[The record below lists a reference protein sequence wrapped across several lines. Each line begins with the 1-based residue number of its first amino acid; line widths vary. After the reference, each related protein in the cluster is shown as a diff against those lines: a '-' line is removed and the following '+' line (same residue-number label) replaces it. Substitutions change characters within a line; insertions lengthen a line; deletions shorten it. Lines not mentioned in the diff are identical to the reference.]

1 MQPQQPGYG
10 SSRTYLELLAELPW
24 QVASEEQE
32 IDLVAAKER
41 LDSEHYG
48 LSKVKRRIIE
58 YLAVRK
64 VCSDINPQLK
74 LCLRCST
81 KREAPSS
88 GCNQV
93 LVYSFL
99 EFFWFFTCTQIMLII
114 FLYLAVCLMQVHAFL
129 TLWEDWVLRVFQFIC
144 HLCRWISLLKW
155 IWKPCNSKY
164 LNLYQ
169 FLIKFLSQNT
179 SGPT

>member
-24 QVASEEQE
+24 QVASEERE

-64 VCSDINPQLK
+64 VCSDINSQMK

-81 KREAPSS
+81 KREAPSLWLKPS
-88 GCNQV
+88 LGV
-93 LVYSFL
+93 
-99 EFFWFFTCTQIMLII
+99 II
-114 FLYLAVCLMQVHAFL
+114 FRNLLVLYMQANLVDYL
-129 TLWEDWVLRVFQFIC
+129 
-144 HLCRWISLLKW
+144 SLLS
-155 IWKPCNSKY
+155 CLSKASAQI
-164 LNLYQ
+164 LDTLGR
-169 FLIKFLSQNT
+169 LGT
-179 SGPT
+179 

>member
-24 QVASEEQE
+24 QVASEEKE

-64 VCSDINPQLK
+64 VCSDINSQMKFACDVLPRERL
-74 LCLRCST
+74 LRSV
-81 KREAPSS
+81 
-88 GCNQV
+88 CNQV
-93 LVYSFL
+93 SV
-99 EFFWFFTCTQIMLII
+99 
-114 FLYLAVCLMQVHAFL
+114 
-129 TLWEDWVLRVFQFIC
+129 
-144 HLCRWISLLKW
+144 
-155 IWKPCNSKY
+155 
-164 LNLYQ
+164 
-169 FLIKFLSQNT
+169 
-179 SGPT
+179 